1 MALRV
6 ADIMISQSIL
16 FVLLPVLLAYAC
28 FSDLFTMRISNR
40 VCLFVLALF
49 PVAAL
54 ASGMALPDIGM
65 HLLAGLAVLAVSFT
79 LFAFGWVGGGDAKL
93 VAATAV
99 WFGFEL
105 VLQFVAVSCL
115 FGGALTLAILFARKH
130 PLPAGLLE
138 RPWIAHLHADTT
150 GVPYGIALGIAG
162 LLVLPESAIWKL
174 AI

>member
-1 MALRV
+1 MLTSA
-6 ADIMISQSIL
+6 IL
-16 FVLLPVLLAYAC
+16 FALLPGLLAYAC

-54 ASGMALPDIGM
+54 TAGMAPTVVGM

-93 VAATAV
+93 VAASAV
-99 WFGFEL
+99 WFGFDQ
-105 VLQFVAVSCL
+105 VLDFVAVSCVL
-115 FGGALTLAILFARKH
+115 GGGLTLAILFVRSH
-130 PLPAGLLE
+130 PLPAGLLQ
-138 RPWIAHLHADTT
+138 RGWIAHLHEPTT
-150 GVPYGIALGIAG
+150 GIPYGIALGISG
-162 LLVLPESAIWKL
+162 LVMLPHSAVWRL